1 MINSNR
7 FLKDFM
13 RGIVEFTGAKY
24 CVLTNS
30 CSNAIFLSLKY
41 KQIIGEIEEGS
52 VVEIP
57 SQTYLSVPAQIKL
70 SGLQPKLVYKK
81 WVGQYEIGN
90 TGVIDSARQFYKDMH
105 VEGEFTCCSFHSQKI
120 LSTGGGCILLDDK
133 KAFEY
138 ISRLAWDGRD
148 VFTDLSEDIDN
159 IIGYHMNMIPE
170 VAAQGIIRLSK
181 LPHLHP
187 DNLNCGSKDYYDMRD
202 YKAFKE
208 FV

>member
-7 FLKDFM
+7 FLKEFM
-13 RGIVEFTGAKY
+13 RGIREFTGAEY

-52 VVEIP
+52 EVIIP
-57 SQTYLSVPAQIKL
+57 AHTYLSVPAQVKL
-70 SGLQPKLVYKK
+70 SGLQPKLEHIK
-81 WVGQYEIGN
+81 WIGN
-90 TGVIDSARQFYKDMH
+90 YELGDTRVFDSARQFHKDMYKK
-105 VEGEFTCCSFHSQKI
+105 GTFTCCSFHSQKI
-120 LSTGGGCILLDDK
+120 LATGGGCILLDDK
-133 KAFEY
+133 EAFEY

-148 VFTDLSEDIDN
+148 VFTNLGIDHDN

-170 VAAQGIIRLSK
+170 VAAQGIIQLGL
-181 LPHLHP
+181 LPHYHP
-187 DNLNCGSKDYYDMRD
+187 DNNKGGHNEYYDMRE
-202 YKAFKE
+202 YKAFRE